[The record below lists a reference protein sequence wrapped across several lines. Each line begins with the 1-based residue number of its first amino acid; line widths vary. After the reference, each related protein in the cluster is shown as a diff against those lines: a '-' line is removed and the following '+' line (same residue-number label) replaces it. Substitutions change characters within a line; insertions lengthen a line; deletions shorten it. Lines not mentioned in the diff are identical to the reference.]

1 MLSIV
6 IGYFISILIAVM
18 LFLLFKYTFLNNIN
32 INKWLL
38 LLITVIILIV
48 PILSKTYILNS
59 IWQYLHAILFLFFAI
74 WFMYESGFNFNF
86 FSKKNNSLMII
97 KNENKNKNK

>member
-1 MLSIV
+1 MLSLV

-18 LFLLFKYTFLNNIN
+18 LFILFKYTFLNNIK

-38 LLITVIILIV
+38 LLITVIILVV
-48 PILSKTYILNS
+48 PIILKLYLNS
-59 IWQYLHAILFLFFAI
+59 IWQFLHAILFLFFAI
-74 WFMYESGFNFNF
+74 WFMHESGFNFNY

-97 KNENKNKNK
+97 NNKTKDK